1 MPGFISENSNTIIWL
16 PVMASGVKIET
27 SKVVFSFTYL
37 IVLYTRILGIINC
50 EFWPDGEM
58 MFIAVLPGLRHHT
71 LNVKCFISRGIE
83 SSEDLV
89 SPILFKIAEACPLAE
104 PWFPNPQIIAV
115 DLLEARVFKYLVK
128 IILPSWLSSVLP
140 VDNII
145 TTGLFLEIAVLEIN
159 SIPAIISDEVY
170 VSTLL
175 IPFSKC
181 VLVKLGEGDN
191 LTTTNSQSFATP
203 SIDLS

>member
-1 MPGFISENSNTIIWL
+1 M
-16 PVMASGVKIET
+16 
-27 SKVVFSFTYL
+27 
-37 IVLYTRILGIINC
+37 
-50 EFWPDGEM
+50 
-58 MFIAVLPGLRHHT
+58 
-71 LNVKCFISRGIE
+71 
-83 SSEDLV
+83 
-89 SPILFKIAEACPLAE
+89 
-104 PWFPNPQIIAV
+104 
-115 DLLEARVFKYLVK
+115 
-128 IILPSWLSSVLP
+128 LP

-170 VSTLL
+170 VSTLR